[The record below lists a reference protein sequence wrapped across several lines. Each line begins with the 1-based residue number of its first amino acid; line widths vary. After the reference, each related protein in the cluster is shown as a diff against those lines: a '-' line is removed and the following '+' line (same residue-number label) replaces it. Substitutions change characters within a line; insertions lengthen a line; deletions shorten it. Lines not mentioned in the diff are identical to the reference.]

1 MKCPRCES
9 TLYRKNGRRN
19 DKQNYLC
26 KSCGKQFLEPAFPC
40 SLETNLLANGNGHTK
55 VSMAEATE
63 VPLGKNLLE
72 EKVTEK
78 SLDSFSLTLAEELLQ
93 TILSP
98 HWLESAAFSQ
108 LLLKIQ
114 QRNEIKHQL
123 ETGISLLLLDAENL
137 KLDVNS
143 ELFLASICE
152 YPLQVKIAFA
162 NWRNPSIGKQDIE
175 LYNRSYQLVHVPEG
189 KNSADGKMIAI
200 GACVLRSYPTVK
212 EILVCSSDGILIHL
226 CNQLQN
232 QGLIV
237 YWVRRQGQ
245 TLHIENRNT
254 TKLTHYSLTM
264 ATEVPSFEKVVEQIQ
279 DLIKNEQESIN
290 ARLNS
295 LAAIA
300 SLFQERCNINIK
312 YNPKQPEIEEIIPIL
327 DNSSTQ
333 SIQAI
338 REEEK
343 KADSAEIQNGKTLDK
358 LLLRIIQDIQI
369 KSPQTKLSVS
379 KLGSELQKITAES
392 PNSIVKKLKLGSSFT
407 KYLESSPIFTLKASG
422 KEYEVA
428 MSEEQPLL
436 CE

>member
-9 TLYRKNGRRN
+9 TSYRKNGRRN

-26 KSCGKQFLEPAFPC
+26 KNCGKQFLESVFPH
-40 SLETNLLANGNGHTK
+40 SLESELLVNSNGHTK

-63 VPLGKNLLE
+63 VPLVKNPPE
-72 EKVTEK
+72 EKATEK
-78 SLDSFSLTLAEELLQ
+78 SLGSCSLTLAEELLE

-98 HWLESAAFSQ
+98 DWLESAAFSQ

-114 QRNEIKHQL
+114 QKNEIKHQL

-137 KLDVNS
+137 KLDINS

-175 LYNRSYQLVHVPEG
+175 LYNRGYQLVHVPEG
-189 KNSADGKMIAI
+189 KNSADAKMIAI
-200 GACVLRSYPTVK
+200 GACILRSYPTVK

-226 CNQLQN
+226 CNELQN

-245 TLHIENRNT
+245 ALHIENRNT
-254 TKLTHYSLTM
+254 SKLTHYSLAM

-279 DLIKNEQESIN
+279 DLIKNEQDSIN

-300 SLFQERCNINIK
+300 SLFQEQCDINIK
-312 YNPKQPEIEEIIPIL
+312 HNPKQPEIQEIIPVL
-327 DNSSTQ
+327 DNSLTQ
-333 SIQAI
+333 SIP
-338 REEEK
+338 EGEK
-343 KADSAEIQNGKTLDK
+343 EKVAKVSNGKTLDK
-358 LLLRIIQDIQI
+358 LLLKIIQDVQK
-369 KSPQTKLSVS
+369 KSPKTKLVVS
-379 KLGSELQKITAES
+379 KLGSELHKITGES
-392 PNSIVKKLKLGSSFT
+392 PNSIIKKLKLGSNFT
-407 KYLESSPIFTLKASG
+407 KYLESSPTFTLKASG
-422 KEYEVA
+422 KEYEVI
-428 MSEEQPLL
+428 PLL
-436 CE
+436 

>member
-26 KSCGKQFLEPAFPC
+26 KNCGKQFLEPGFPC
-40 SLETNLLANGNGHTK
+40 SLESDLLANSNGHTK
-55 VSMAEATE
+55 VFIPEARE
-63 VPLGKNLLE
+63 LSLVKNLSE

-78 SLDSFSLTLAEELLQ
+78 SLSSFSLTLAEELLQ

-98 HWLESAAFSQ
+98 DWLESATFSQ

-114 QRNEIKHQL
+114 QKNEIKHNL

-137 KLDVNS
+137 KLDINS
-143 ELFLASICE
+143 ELFLASICK
-152 YPLQVKIAFA
+152 YPLQVKMAFA

-175 LYNRSYQLVHVPEG
+175 LYNRGYQLVHVPGG
-189 KNSADGKMIAI
+189 KDSADAKMIAL

-212 EILVCSSDGILIHL
+212 EILVCSGDGILIHL
-226 CNQLQN
+226 CNELQN

-245 TLHIENRNT
+245 NLHIENRNT
-254 TKLTHYSLTM
+254 GKLTHYSLSM

-279 DLIKNEQESIN
+279 DLIKNEQDSIN

-300 SLFQERCNINIK
+300 SLFQETCNININ
-312 YNPKQPEIEEIIPIL
+312 YNQKQPQIEEIISLPEE
-327 DNSSTQ
+327 SSRQ
-333 SIQAI
+333 FIQ
-338 REEEK
+338 EEK
-343 KADSAEIQNGKTLDK
+343 LEDFAKISDRETLDK
-358 LLLRIIQDIQI
+358 FLLEIIQNIQTN
-369 KSPQTKLSVS
+369 SPKTKLSVS
-379 KLGSELQKITAES
+379 KLGTEIQKITGES
-392 PNSIVKKLKLGSSFT
+392 PNSIIKKLKLGSNFT
-407 KYLESSPIFTLKASG
+407 KYLESSPTFTLKASG
-422 KEYEVA
+422 KEYEIT
-428 MSEEQPLL
+428 PLL
-436 CE
+436 YK

>member
-1 MKCPRCES
+1 
-9 TLYRKNGRRN
+9 
-19 DKQNYLC
+19 
-26 KSCGKQFLEPAFPC
+26 
-40 SLETNLLANGNGHTK
+40 
-55 VSMAEATE
+55 MAEATE

-72 EKVTEK
+72 DKVTEK
-78 SLDSFSLTLAEELLQ
+78 SLGSFSLTLAEELLQ

-98 HWLESAAFSQ
+98 NWLESAAFSQ

-114 QRNEIKHQL
+114 QKDEIKHQL

-152 YPLQVKIAFA
+152 YPLQVKMAFA

-226 CNQLQN
+226 CNELQN

-245 TLHIENRNT
+245 TLRIENRNT

-264 ATEVPSFEKVVEQIQ
+264 ATEVPSFEKVFEQIQ

-312 YNPKQPEIEEIIPIL
+312 YNSKQPE
-327 DNSSTQ
+327 
-333 SIQAI
+333 
-338 REEEK
+338 K
-343 KADSAEIQNGKTLDK
+343 
-358 LLLRIIQDIQI
+358 
-369 KSPQTKLSVS
+369 
-379 KLGSELQKITAES
+379 
-392 PNSIVKKLKLGSSFT
+392 
-407 KYLESSPIFTLKASG
+407 
-422 KEYEVA
+422 
-428 MSEEQPLL
+428 
-436 CE
+436 

>member
-9 TLYRKNGRRN
+9 TSYHKNGRRN

-26 KSCGKQFLEPAFPC
+26 KNCGKQFLEPVFSR
-40 SLETNLLANGNGHTK
+40 SLETDLVANSNGHTK
-55 VSMAEATE
+55 AFMAEATE
-63 VPLGKNLLE
+63 VPLVKSLLE
-72 EKVTEK
+72 EKITEK
-78 SLDSFSLTLAEELLQ
+78 SLSSFSLTLAEELLQ

-98 HWLESAAFSQ
+98 DWLESGAFSQ
-108 LLLKIQ
+108 FIQ
-114 QRNEIKHQL
+114 KFQQKAEIKPQL

-137 KLDVNS
+137 KLDINS
-143 ELFLASICE
+143 ELFLASVCK

-175 LYNRSYQLVHVPEG
+175 LYNRGYELVHVPEG
-189 KNSADGKMIAI
+189 KNSADAKMIAI
-200 GACVLRSYPTVK
+200 GACVLRPYPTVK

-226 CNQLQN
+226 CNELQN

-254 TKLTHYSLTM
+254 AKLTHYSLAM

-295 LAAIA
+295 LVTIA
-300 SLFQERCNINIK
+300 SLFKEKCDINIK
-312 YNPKQPEIEEIIPIL
+312 HNPKQPEVEKVIPVL
-327 DNSSTQ
+327 DNSFGK
-333 SIQAI
+333 SIQ
-338 REEEK
+338 EVK
-343 KADSAEIQNGKTLDK
+343 KEDFAKIPNGKALDK
-358 LLLRIIQDIQI
+358 LLLKIIQDIQT
-369 KSPQTKLSVS
+369 KSPKTKLSVP
-379 KLGSELQKITAES
+379 KLGSELQKITGES
-392 PNSIVKKLKLGSSFT
+392 PNSIIKKLKLGTNFT
-407 KYLESSPIFTLKASG
+407 KYLESSPTFTLKASG
-422 KEYEVA
+422 KEYEVTA
-428 MSEEQPLL
+428 LL

>member
-9 TLYRKNGRRN
+9 TSYRKNGRRN

-26 KSCGKQFLEPAFPC
+26 KDCGKQFLEPVFSH
-40 SLETNLLANGNGHTK
+40 SLETDLLANSNGYTK
-55 VSMAEATE
+55 VSMAEATQ
-63 VPLGKNLLE
+63 VPLVKNLLE

-78 SLDSFSLTLAEELLQ
+78 SLGSFSLTLAEELLQ

-98 HWLESAAFSQ
+98 DWLESAAFSQ

-114 QRNEIKHQL
+114 QKNQIDHKL

-143 ELFLASICE
+143 ELFLASVCN
-152 YPLQVKIAFA
+152 YPLQVKMAFA

-175 LYNRSYQLVHVPEG
+175 LYNRGYQLVHVPEG
-189 KNSADGKMIAI
+189 KNSADAKMIAI

-226 CNQLQN
+226 CNELQN

-254 TKLTHYSLTM
+254 GKLTHYSLAM

-295 LAAIA
+295 LVAVA
-300 SLFQERCNINIK
+300 SLFQERCNIHLK
-312 YNPKQPEIEEIIPIL
+312 HHPQQPEVEEIIPVL
-327 DNSSTQ
+327 DNSFTP
-333 SIQAI
+333 SIP
-338 REEEK
+338 EEEK
-343 KADSAEIQNGKTLDK
+343 KQDSAEIPNGKTLDK
-358 LLLRIIQDIQI
+358 LLLKIIQDIKI
-369 KSPQTKLSVS
+369 NSPQTQLSVS
-379 KLGSELQKITAES
+379 KLGSELQKITGKS
-392 PNSIVKKLKLGSSFT
+392 PSSIVKKLKLGSNFT
-407 KYLESSPIFTLKASG
+407 KYLESSPTFTLKASG
-422 KEYEVA
+422 KEYEVTA
-428 MSEEQPLL
+428 LL
-436 CE
+436 SK

>member
-9 TLYRKNGRRN
+9 TSYRKNGRRN

-26 KSCGKQFLEPAFPC
+26 KNCGKQFLEPAFPR
-40 SLETNLLANGNGHTK
+40 SLETDLFANSNGHTK
-55 VSMAEATE
+55 VSMPEVTE
-63 VPLGKNLLE
+63 LSLVQNLPE
-72 EKVTEK
+72 EKATEK
-78 SLDSFSLTLAEELLQ
+78 SLSSFSLTLAEELLQ

-98 HWLESAAFSQ
+98 DWLESAAFSQ
-108 LLLKIQ
+108 LVFKIQ
-114 QRNEIKHQL
+114 QKNEIKPKL

-143 ELFLASICE
+143 ELFLASVCE

-175 LYNRSYQLVHVPEG
+175 LYNRGYQLVHVPEG
-189 KNSADGKMIAI
+189 KNSADAKMIAI
-200 GACVLRSYPTVK
+200 GACILRSYPTVK

-226 CNQLQN
+226 CNELQN

-254 TKLTHYSLTM
+254 GNLTHYSLAM
-264 ATEVPSFEKVVEQIQ
+264 ATEVPSLEKVVEQIQ

-295 LAAIA
+295 LVAIA
-300 SLFQERCNINIK
+300 SLFQERCDINIK
-312 YNPKQPEIEEIIPIL
+312 HHPKQPEIEKIIPVL
-327 DNSSTQ
+327 DNSLTE
-333 SIQAI
+333 SIQ
-338 REEEK
+338 EVK
-343 KADSAEIQNGKTLDK
+343 KEDFTKVSNGKTLDK
-358 LLLRIIQDIQI
+358 LLLKIIQDIQI
-369 KSPQTKLSVS
+369 KSPETKLSVP
-379 KLGSELQKITAES
+379 KLGSELQKITGDS

-407 KYLESSPIFTLKASG
+407 KYLESSPTFTLKASG
-422 KEYEVA
+422 KEYEVIA
-428 MSEEQPLL
+428 LL

>member
-26 KSCGKQFLEPAFPC
+26 KNCGKQFLEPTFPP
-40 SLETNLLANGNGHTK
+40 SLESELLANSNGHTK
-55 VSMAEATE
+55 VSKAEATE
-63 VPLGKNLLE
+63 LSLVKNLPQ

-78 SLDSFSLTLAEELLQ
+78 SLGSLSLTLAEELLQ

-98 HWLESAAFSQ
+98 DYLESDAFSQ
-108 LLLKIQ
+108 LILKIQ
-114 QRNEIKHQL
+114 QKNEIQHKL

-137 KLDVNS
+137 KLDINS
-143 ELFLASICE
+143 ELFLASVCE

-175 LYNRSYQLVHVPEG
+175 LYNRGYQLVHVPGG
-189 KNSADGKMIAI
+189 KDSADAKMIAL

-212 EILVCSSDGILIHL
+212 EILVCSGDGILMHL
-226 CNQLQN
+226 CNELQN

-254 TKLTHYSLTM
+254 GKLTDYSLGM

-279 DLIKNEQESIN
+279 DLIKTEQDSIN
-290 ARLNS
+290 ARLHS
-295 LAAIA
+295 LADIA
-300 SLFQERCNINIK
+300 SLFQERCNINI
-312 YNPKQPEIEEIIPIL
+312 NHNHKQPQIEEIIPIP
-327 DNSSTQ
+327 DESSTQ
-333 SIQAI
+333 SIP
-338 REEEK
+338 EEEK
-343 KADSAEIQNGKTLDK
+343 TDFAKISNGKILEK
-358 LLLRIIQDIQI
+358 LLLKIIQDIKI
-369 KSPQTKLSVS
+369 KSPKTKLSVS
-379 KLGSELQKITAES
+379 KLGTELQKITGES
-392 PNSIVKKLKLGSSFT
+392 ANSIIKKLKLGSSFT
-407 KYLESSPIFTLKASG
+407 KYLESSTTFTLKPSG
-422 KEYEVA
+422 REYEVA
-428 MSEEQPLL
+428 ALL